1 MPGEPPIFDRDREL
15 AALAADYK
23 SGRLPQ
29 TQNRYREILTARPD
43 QADVLYV
50 LGVSEAQLGHLD
62 AALGSIDRA
71 IRINPAVAQY
81 HLTQATL
88 LQRQSRTS
96 EAIESY
102 RSAFNLAPLDENIFA
117 AIVEN
122 AAYAAG
128 EGAVRW
134 NFIRAS
140 RVPATERKRIDRSV
154 SVVVCSIDRDKQRRI
169 RKHYHDL
176 LGGLDFEIVQIANAK
191 SLAETYNRGVR
202 RSTGDIVIFSH
213 DDIEIVSEH
222 FAARLLAHF
231 QTQDVLGIAG
241 TSNLSGQSWI
251 SSGWP
256 FMQGGV
262 AYRHQLEGGTAFS
275 FAGYGPTRPENA
287 QAMDG
292 LFFAAKRNVCEA
304 VPFDEA
310 TFDGFHFY
318 DLDFSYRAHAAGFR
332 CAIGWDMLVVHD
344 SAGSYGTVWQGYAR
358 KFAAKYP
365 ELALK
370 QAPSKP
376 VRWPSARFRKKEELI
391 EFHRRM
397 LKILGIKAS

>member
-1 MPGEPPIFDRDREL
+1 MPGEPPIFGRDREL
-15 AALAADYK
+15 AALAVDHK

-29 TQNRYREILTARPD
+29 TQSRYREMLTATPD

-50 LGVSEAQLGHLD
+50 LGVSEAQLGRFD
-62 AALGSIDRA
+62 EALLSIDRA

-81 HLTQATL
+81 HLTRATL
-88 LQRQSRTS
+88 LQRQLRRS
-96 EAIESY
+96 EAVESY
-102 RSAFNLAPLDENIFA
+102 RAAFSLAPLDENIFA
-117 AIVEN
+117 AIIEN
-122 AAYAAG
+122 AGSAIG
-128 EGAVRW
+128 EDSVRR

-140 RVPATERKRIDRSV
+140 RVAAAERKRLERSIW
-154 SVVVCSIDRDKQRRI
+154 VVVCSVDRDKQRRI
-169 RKHYHDL
+169 RKHYQDL
-176 LGGLDFEIVQIANAK
+176 LAGWDFEIVQITDAK
-191 SLAETYNRGVR
+191 SLAEAYNRGVR
-202 RSTGDIVIFSH
+202 RSTGDIVVFSH
-213 DDIEIVSEH
+213 DDIEILSEH

-231 QTQDVLGIAG
+231 QTQDVLGVAG
-241 TSNLSGQSWI
+241 TSNLVGQSWI

-262 AYRHQLEGGTAFS
+262 AYRHELGNGVAFS
-275 FAGYGPTRPENA
+275 FAGYGPPRTDNA

-292 LFFAAKRNVCEA
+292 LFFAAKRSVCESI
-304 VPFDEA
+304 PFDEE

-318 DLDFSYRAHAAGFR
+318 DVDFSYRAHAAGFR
-332 CAIGWDMLVVHD
+332 CAVGWDILVVHD
-344 SAGSYGTVWQGYAR
+344 SAGAYGSVWQGYAR

-397 LKILGIKAS
+397 LKILGIAAS

>member
-1 MPGEPPIFDRDREL
+1 MSGELPIFDRDREL
-15 AALAADYK
+15 ASLATDHK

-29 TQNRYREILTARPD
+29 TQNRYREILTATPD

-50 LGVSEAQLGHLD
+50 LGVSEAQLGRFD
-62 AALGSIDRA
+62 EALGSIDRA
-71 IRINPAVAQY
+71 IRINPAIAQY

-88 LQRQSRTS
+88 LQRQSRKD

-102 RSAFNLAPLDENIFA
+102 RSALSLAPLDANIFA

-122 AAYAAG
+122 AAHSIG
-128 EGAVRW
+128 EDSIRR
-134 NFIRAS
+134 NFVRAS
-140 RVPATERKRIDRSV
+140 RIAEAERKRVERSI
-154 SVVVCSIDRDKQRRI
+154 SVVVCSAGRDKQRRI
-169 RKHYHDL
+169 RKHYQEL
-176 LGGLDFEIVQIANAK
+176 LAGWDFEIVQITDAK
-191 SLAETYNRGVR
+191 SLAEAYNRGVR
-202 RSTGDIVIFSH
+202 RSTGDIVVFSH

-231 QTQDVLGIAG
+231 QTQDVSGIAG
-241 TSNLSGQSWI
+241 TSNLAGQSWI

-262 AYRHQLEGGTAFS
+262 AYRHQLEGGSAFS
-275 FAGYGPTRPENA
+275 FAAYGPARVENA

-292 LFFAAKRNVCEA
+292 LFFAAKRSVCEA

-332 CAIGWDMLVVHD
+332 CAIGWDILVVHD